1 VNAAQLGFPP
11 SAPNPGSRRATKGR
25 CALREPLCA
34 GSEAIGDPSGGAW
47 GRGGAARLRPVR
59 TANKSSEHLET
70 PEILINRKKRGG
82 KKKPTKRTPGAVLR
96 SLPALSPTPPLSPP
110 ANGGRGQEVGGHLES
125 LEGGRLF
132 PFPSAQ
138 GTMRPHK
145 AGAGAGPSAPFVP
158 IQGLLRS
165 RLWRPPP
172 GPGPLTARELTC
184 SGRAVRQQRV
194 RENADNN
201 KRVGRQPPPVC
212 ARTETPAE
220 RRAKG
225 MEGSMGKQKLNA
237 AEAPRG

>member
-1 VNAAQLGFPP
+1 M
-11 SAPNPGSRRATKGR
+11 
-25 CALREPLCA
+25 
-34 GSEAIGDPSGGAW
+34 
-47 GRGGAARLRPVR
+47 
-59 TANKSSEHLET
+59 
-70 PEILINRKKRGG
+70 
-82 KKKPTKRTPGAVLR
+82 
-96 SLPALSPTPPLSPP
+96 
-110 ANGGRGQEVGGHLES
+110 GGHLES

-172 GPGPLTARELTC
+172 GPGHLTARVLTC

-212 ARTETPAE
+212 ARTETPA
-220 RRAKG
+220 KG
-225 MEGSMGKQKLNA
+225 MEGSLGKQKLNA